1 MKVNPL
7 NIAAAASLTA
17 NASTVDGSQQV
28 LVQNTSSTSGRYIHV
43 EQGSTGTRIASFYL
57 QPNQSVLVR
66 KDYDDEIFAS
76 TGAAGT
82 GAATDVLF
90 TKTAFYA

>member
-7 NIAAAASLTA
+7 NIAASASLTA
-17 NASTVDGSQQV
+17 NASTVDDSQQV
-28 LVQNTSSTSGRYIHV
+28 LVQNTSSSGRYVHV

-76 TGAAGT
+76 TGAGGT

-90 TKTAFYA
+90 TKTGFYA

>member
-7 NIAAAASLTA
+7 NIAASASLTA
-17 NASTVDGSQQV
+17 NASTVDDSQQV
-28 LVQNTSSTSGRYIHV
+28 LVQNTSSSGRYIHV

-66 KDYDDEIFAS
+66 KDYDDQIFAS
-76 TGAAGT
+76 TASSGT

-90 TKTAFYA
+90 TKTGFYA

>member
-1 MKVNPL
+1 MKIHPIG
-7 NIAAAASLTA
+7 IAETASLTA
-17 NASTVDGSQQV
+17 GATTLNKAQQV
-28 LVQNTSSTSGRYIHV
+28 LVQNTSTDGRYIHI
-43 EQGSTGTRIASFYL
+43 EQVDASPARIASFYL
-57 QPNQSVLVR
+57 QANQSVLVR
-66 KDYDDEIFAS
+66 KDYEDEIFAS

>member
-17 NASTVDGSQQV
+17 NASTVDDSQQV
-28 LVQNTSSTSGRYIHV
+28 LVQNTSSSGRYIHV

-76 TGAAGT
+76 TSDNGT

-90 TKTAFYA
+90 TKTGFYA

>member
-1 MKVNPL
+1 MKINPL

-17 NASTVDGSQQV
+17 GASTIDNAQQV
-28 LVQNTSSTSGRYIHV
+28 LVQNTSSAGRYVHV
-43 EQGSTGTRIASFYL
+43 EEGSTGTRISSFYL
-57 QPNQSVLVR
+57 QPNQNVLVR

-90 TKTAFYA
+90 TKTGFYA

>member
-1 MKVNPL
+1 MKINPL

-17 NASTVDGSQQV
+17 GASTVGDAQQV
-28 LVQNTSSTSGRYIHV
+28 LVQNTSSAGRYIHI
-43 EQGSTGTRIASFYL
+43 EEGSTGTRIASFYL
-57 QPNQSVLVR
+57 QPNQSVIIR

-76 TGAAGT
+76 TGADGT

-90 TKTAFYA
+90 TKTGFYA

>member
-7 NIAAAASLTA
+7 NIAASASLTA
-17 NASTVDGSQQV
+17 NASTVDDSQQV
-28 LVQNTSSTSGRYIHV
+28 LVQNTSSSGRYIHV

-76 TGAAGT
+76 TSDNGT

-90 TKTAFYA
+90 TKTGFYA

>member
-1 MKVNPL
+1 MKINPL

-17 NASTVDGSQQV
+17 NASTIDNAQQV
-28 LVQNTSSTSGRYIHV
+28 LVQNTSSAGRYIHV
-43 EQGSTGTRIASFYL
+43 EEESTGTRIASFYL

-66 KDYDDEIFAS
+66 KDNRDEIFAS
-76 TGAAGT
+76 TSADGT

-90 TKTAFYA
+90 TKTGFYA

>member
-7 NIAAAASLTA
+7 NIAASASLTA
-17 NASTVDGSQQV
+17 GASTIDDSQQV
-28 LVQNTSSTSGRYIHV
+28 LVQNTSSNGRYIHV

-76 TGAAGT
+76 TASNGT

-90 TKTAFYA
+90 TKTGFYA